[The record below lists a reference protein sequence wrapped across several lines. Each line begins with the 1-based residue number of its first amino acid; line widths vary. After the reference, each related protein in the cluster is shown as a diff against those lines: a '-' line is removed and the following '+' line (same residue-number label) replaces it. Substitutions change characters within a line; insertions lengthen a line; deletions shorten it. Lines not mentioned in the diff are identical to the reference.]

1 MIIAYKNRLIAP
13 LLFFCL
19 INAAPA
25 SGAAKIRFSGLDISN
40 DGRALF
46 RADSYNS
53 VREENALFVSMLAD
67 LSVKQL
73 TAFPQNIDLL
83 ENGRMILVRNSFGWT
98 RIPVAGGVPVLF
110 KEHPS
115 FIERS
120 DVSALSIKNAEVS
133 KDGKW
138 LVSLE
143 SVSAAYG
150 DLVLIHISSGAK
162 TLVASR
168 VEKSDRAFPVR
179 WSPDSRAFI
188 YERDRKLYY
197 YQAPATAAAPVAP
210 PHVEERYRLIGEG
223 SVSCV
228 AWEEEGDFFYIN
240 GSTVYRIKGSEV
252 FFRSMYR
259 DFMEIGYPSGTLP
272 FVFDP
277 DFDEF
282 YIAPD
287 ANSLLISKANRV
299 NRTLFFYPLGVSG
312 GTALPCLQL
321 PEMSRGVTA
330 LWSSANIITIF
341 ARNGTDQ
348 SVYRL
353 NAAALAGSSAGA
365 VAGASFV
372 PLASPGMDNAALSP
386 DGRRALLWGKKG
398 AVLYDYVAWRKIQSV
413 SDAPTYS
420 CIWLGDDFIIGDEKR
435 IERVHIN
442 QDNSATHH
450 LICLSSAD
458 SFAFEAETNRILAQN
473 NGEWF
478 VTDGR
483 LAWAGLQEPVLRPT
497 SLVSGRYR
505 VYLEKQESGIYE
517 NLPMI
522 RNITSV
528 GTTPLIRVRDSSGFA
543 EGGVIALCFDL
554 YDDATGLG
562 HVLDALDFFNI
573 KATFFLN
580 GECLRR
586 YPEAAKR
593 IANAGHEAASLFF
606 APLDLSTS
614 RYIIDADFISRGLAR
629 NEDEFFAATGKELAL
644 LWHPPFYAA
653 PPKTEEF
660 ALSSGYKTIERDVDP
675 GDAVTRAE
683 ALRLGL
689 PFRSASG
696 MIEAIMEKKRDASV
710 VPVRLGLLQGGR
722 DTYLYNRIFVL
733 LDALVSAGYSVVP
746 VSKAAR

>member
-1 MIIAYKNRLIAP
+1 MRFCNITRRNKAVFSI
-13 LLFFCL
+13 LLFFCF
-19 INAAPA
+19 INGAAA
-25 SGAAKIRFSGLDISN
+25 GAPAKIRFSGLDISN

-46 RADSYNS
+46 TVDSYNG
-53 VREENALFVSMLAD
+53 VHEESALFVSQLVD
-67 LSVKQL
+67 LSLKQL
-73 TAFPQNIDLL
+73 TAFPRNIDLL

-120 DVSALSIKNAEVS
+120 DVSAVTIKNAEVS

-150 DLVLIHISSGAK
+150 NLVLVNISSGAK
-162 TLVASR
+162 TLIASY

-197 YQAPATAAAPVAP
+197 YQTPVAP
-210 PHVEERYRLIGEG
+210 AAAATPQVEERYRLIGEG
-223 SVSCV
+223 SVACV
-228 AWEEEGDFFYIN
+228 VWGEEGDFFYIN
-240 GSTVYRIKGSEV
+240 GSTVYRIKGSEI

-259 DFMEIGYPSGTLP
+259 DFLEIGVQSGTLP
-272 FVFDP
+272 FAFDP

-282 YIAPD
+282 YAAPD
-287 ANSLLISKANRV
+287 ARSLLISKTNRA
-299 NRTLFFYPLGVSG
+299 NRTLFFYPLGGASG
-312 GTALPCLQL
+312 GVALPYLQL
-321 PEMSRGVTA
+321 PELCSGVAA
-330 LWSSANIITIF
+330 LWSPANIITIF
-341 ARNGTDQ
+341 ARNGTGQ

-353 NAAALAGSSAGA
+353 DAAASAGA
-365 VAGASFV
+365 SATFV
-372 PLASPGMDNAALSP
+372 PLPSPGMDNAALSP
-386 DGRRALLWGKKG
+386 DGNRVILWGEKG
-398 AVLYDYVAWRKIQSV
+398 AVLYDYRMWRKIQSI
-413 SDAPTYS
+413 SDAPSYD
-420 CIWLGDDFIIGDEKR
+420 CVWLGDDFIIGDEKR
-435 IERVHIN
+435 IERIHIN
-442 QDNSATHH
+442 QDNSATRHI
-450 LICLSSAD
+450 ICLSSVD
-458 SFAFEAETNRILAQN
+458 SVAFEAETNCILAQN
-473 NGEWF
+473 NGKWF

-483 LAWAGLQEPVLRPT
+483 LAWAELQEPVMRPT

-505 VYLEKQESGIYE
+505 VYLEKQEAGIYE

-528 GTTPLIRVRDSSGFA
+528 GTTPLIRARDSSAFA
-543 EGGVIALCFDL
+543 DGGVIALCFDL

-562 HVLDALDFFNI
+562 HALDALDFFNI

-580 GECLRR
+580 GECIRR

-593 IANAGHEAASLFF
+593 IADAGHEVASLFF

-614 RYIIDADFISRGLAR
+614 RYIIDNNFISRGLAR
-629 NEDEFFAATGKELAL
+629 NEDEFFAATGRELAL
-644 LWHPPFYAA
+644 LWHPPFYGVSS
-653 PPKTEEF
+653 KTKEF
-660 ALSSGYKTIERDVDP
+660 ALSAGYTTVERDVDP
-675 GDAVTRAE
+675 EDAVTRTD

-689 PFRSASG
+689 PFRSASN
-696 MIEAIMEKKRDASV
+696 MIEVIMEKKRNASII
-710 VPVRLGLLQGGR
+710 PVRLGLLQGGR

-733 LDALVSAGYSVVP
+733 LDAVIGAGYSVVP
-746 VSKAAR
+746 VSKVAR